1 MTLESKPSLLWA
13 TKPQQIAA
21 NAVMAAAPMAVVI
34 AVGAVGA
41 APVVV
46 TAPNVAQKVSKVVVP
61 AQSALHAVNAQSVA
75 NAL

>member
-1 MTLESKPSLLWA
+1 
-13 TKPQQIAA
+13 
-21 NAVMAAAPMAVVI
+21 
-34 AVGAVGA
+34 
-41 APVVV
+41 VVV

>member
-1 MTLESKPSLLWA
+1 MTLKSKPSLLWA

-21 NAVMAAAPMAVVI
+21 NAVMAEAPMAVVV
-34 AVGAVGA
+34 AVVA

-46 TAPNVAQKVSKVVVP
+46 TAPNAAQKASKVVPP